1 MPAFSG
7 ATQTETLLK
16 PSFCAT
22 ASRVTGRGERRSV
35 PRQTDQ
41 RRSDEPSS
49 CCGSSPR
56 GIGCSSARALHARA
70 SLEVDKA
77 SANCGLVI
85 PLMRKCRL
93 FAARSARTD
102 AFSLCAPASLPF
114 IRRVSDEVSESGGPE
129 LLGRIPRRAV
139 GGAGSFSASPSA
151 NSVGRR
157 ERGCLQVRTRS
168 LACCLR
174 CYWASGRAGACA
186 GLYACESARW
196 PRTRGGGT
204 EGDRRLSGRGL
215 GRHRPTLGKGR
226 PLPVGPPPN
235 SAHVGRG

>member
-1 MPAFSG
+1 
-7 ATQTETLLK
+7 
-16 PSFCAT
+16 
-22 ASRVTGRGERRSV
+22 
-35 PRQTDQ
+35 
-41 RRSDEPSS
+41 
-49 CCGSSPR
+49 
-56 GIGCSSARALHARA
+56 
-70 SLEVDKA
+70 
-77 SANCGLVI
+77 
-85 PLMRKCRL
+85 MRKCRL

-168 LACCLR
+168 LVCCLR
-174 CYWASGRAGACA
+174 CYWASGRAGGCA

-196 PRTRGGGT
+196 PRARGEGT
-204 EGDRRLSGRGL
+204 EGDRWLSGRGL
-215 GRHRPTLGKGR
+215 DATARRWGRADRSPSALPQTRRMWEGARTAPPALSGRADRPR
-226 PLPVGPPPN
+226 VGPPLT
-235 SAHVGRG
+235 